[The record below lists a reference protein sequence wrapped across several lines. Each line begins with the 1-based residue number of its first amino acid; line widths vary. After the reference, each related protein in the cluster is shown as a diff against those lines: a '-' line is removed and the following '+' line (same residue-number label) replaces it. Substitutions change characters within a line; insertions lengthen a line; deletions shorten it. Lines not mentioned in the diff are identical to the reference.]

1 MWAEELE
8 SGKIKFVERYTN
20 PLTGKYGRVSVV
32 MEKNTASTRKVALE
46 ALNEKIRGKLEA
58 INTEPEEKGLTLGKL
73 KELYLA
79 YQKKAFKLS
88 TYRRNYYNLNT
99 TIKRLGSDILVS
111 SLSAG
116 YIKQKM
122 DTLNLENGSYNEY
135 ITRFKAMLRWG
146 YENDLVADIR
156 YLDKLKKLPSDTRR
170 EKLVNK
176 YLEREELS
184 ALLKEM
190 TLERWELLTEFLVLS
205 GLRYGEACGLEQK
218 DVSRSEQT
226 IHVTKNYDYNNQ
238 VLTSTKTFTSTRD
251 VFIQPELADVCKKI
265 DDFFDTAG
273 LRKSSTLF
281 FPDRWRIYALLR
293 LRQIYA
299 GGQQKSDRP
308 GDHPAHTPTH
318 PCIITG
324 RGRRTTGGHIQTAWA
339 FRQQGNK
346 RSVYARHKKAGGAG
360 PEEDIKYIFVI
371 KRAVRF
377 APGRFNFFILAPFL
391 PHKIMT

>member
-1 MWAEELE
+1 MRENARRNKKMWAEELE

-32 MEKNTASTRKVALE
+32 MEKNTASSRKVALE

-135 ITRFKAMLRWG
+135 ITRFKAMIRWG

-190 TLERWELLTEFLVLS
+190 ALERWELLTEFLVLS
-205 GLRYGEACGLEQK
+205 GLRYGEVCGLEQK

-265 DDFFDTAG
+265 DDFFDAAG

-281 FPDRWRIYALLR
+281 FPDLDGGYMHYYDYAKYMRETSRRAIGREITPHILRHTHVSLLAEAGVPLEAISRRLGHSGSKVTKEVYMHVTKRLEERDRKRISNTSLL
-293 LRQIYA
+293 
-299 GGQQKSDRP
+299 
-308 GDHPAHTPTH
+308 
-318 PCIITG
+318 
-324 RGRRTTGGHIQTAWA
+324 
-339 FRQQGNK
+339 
-346 RSVYARHKKAGGAG
+346 
-360 PEEDIKYIFVI
+360 
-371 KRAVRF
+371 
-377 APGRFNFFILAPFL
+377 
-391 PHKIMT
+391 

>member
-32 MEKNTASTRKVALE
+32 MDKNTASTRKVALE

-156 YLDKLKKLPSDTRR
+156 YLDKLKKLPNDTRR

-190 TLERWELLTEFLVLS
+190 SSERWKLLTEFMVLS
-205 GLRYGEACGLEQK
+205 GLRYGEVCGLEQK

-281 FPDRWRIYALLR
+281 FPDLDGGYMHYYDYAKYMREVSKKVIGREITPHILRHTHVSLLAEAGVPLEAISRRLGHSGSKVTKEVYMHVTKRLEERDRKRISNTSLL
-293 LRQIYA
+293 
-299 GGQQKSDRP
+299 
-308 GDHPAHTPTH
+308 
-318 PCIITG
+318 
-324 RGRRTTGGHIQTAWA
+324 
-339 FRQQGNK
+339 
-346 RSVYARHKKAGGAG
+346 
-360 PEEDIKYIFVI
+360 
-371 KRAVRF
+371 
-377 APGRFNFFILAPFL
+377 
-391 PHKIMT
+391 

>member
-8 SGKIKFVERYTN
+8 SGKVKFVERYTN

-32 MEKNTASTRKVALE
+32 MEKNTASSRKVALE

-135 ITRFKAMLRWG
+135 ITRFKAMIRWG

-205 GLRYGEACGLEQK
+205 GLRYGEVCGLEQK

-265 DDFFDTAG
+265 DAFFDTAG
-273 LRKSSTLF
+273 LRKSSKLF
-281 FPDRWRIYALLR
+281 FPDFDGGYMHYYDYAKYLREVSKRVMGREITPHILRHTHVSLLAEAGIPLEAISRRLGHSGSKVTKEVYMHVTKRLEERDRKRISNTSLL
-293 LRQIYA
+293 
-299 GGQQKSDRP
+299 
-308 GDHPAHTPTH
+308 
-318 PCIITG
+318 
-324 RGRRTTGGHIQTAWA
+324 
-339 FRQQGNK
+339 
-346 RSVYARHKKAGGAG
+346 
-360 PEEDIKYIFVI
+360 
-371 KRAVRF
+371 
-377 APGRFNFFILAPFL
+377 
-391 PHKIMT
+391 

>member
-46 ALNEKIRGKLEA
+46 ALNAKIQGKLEA
-58 INTEPEEKGLTLGKL
+58 INAEPEQKGLTLGKL

-88 TYRRNYYNLNT
+88 TYRRNYYNLKT
-99 TIKRLGSDILVS
+99 TINCLGADILVS

-122 DTLNLENGSYNEY
+122 DTLDLENGSYNEY

-156 YLDKLKKLPSDTRR
+156 YLDKLKKLQNDTRR

-184 ALLKEM
+184 TLLKEM
-190 TLERWELLTEFLVLS
+190 SSERWELLTEFLVLS
-205 GLRYGEACGLEQK
+205 GLRYGEVCGLDK
-218 DVSRSEQT
+218 SDVSQPEQM
-226 IHVTKNYDYNNQ
+226 IHVTKNYDCNNR

-251 VFIQPELADVCKKI
+251 VFIQPELADVCKRI
-265 DDFFDTAG
+265 DAFFDTAG
-273 LRKSSTLF
+273 MRKSSKLF
-281 FPDRWRIYALLR
+281 FPDFDGGYMHYYDYAKYLREVSKRVIGREITPHILRHTHVSLLAESGVPLETISRRLGHSGSKVTKEVYLHVTKRLEERDRERISNTSLL
-293 LRQIYA
+293 
-299 GGQQKSDRP
+299 
-308 GDHPAHTPTH
+308 
-318 PCIITG
+318 
-324 RGRRTTGGHIQTAWA
+324 
-339 FRQQGNK
+339 
-346 RSVYARHKKAGGAG
+346 
-360 PEEDIKYIFVI
+360 
-371 KRAVRF
+371 
-377 APGRFNFFILAPFL
+377 
-391 PHKIMT
+391 

>member
-1 MWAEELE
+1 MGDTKNTYISYHSMQKNARRNGKMWAEELE

-32 MEKNTASTRKVALE
+32 MEKNTASSRKVALE
-46 ALNEKIRGKLEA
+46 ALNEKIRGKLEV

-122 DTLNLENGSYNEY
+122 DTLDLENGSYNEY

-205 GLRYGEACGLEQK
+205 GLRYGEVCGLEQK

-251 VFIQPELADVCKKI
+251 VFIQPELANVCKKI

-281 FPDRWRIYALLR
+281 FPDLDGGYMHYYDYAKYMREVSKKVIGREITPHILRHTHVSLLAEAGVPLEAISRRLGHSGSKVTKEVYMHVTKRLEERDRKRISNTSLL
-293 LRQIYA
+293 
-299 GGQQKSDRP
+299 
-308 GDHPAHTPTH
+308 
-318 PCIITG
+318 
-324 RGRRTTGGHIQTAWA
+324 
-339 FRQQGNK
+339 
-346 RSVYARHKKAGGAG
+346 
-360 PEEDIKYIFVI
+360 
-371 KRAVRF
+371 
-377 APGRFNFFILAPFL
+377 
-391 PHKIMT
+391 

>member
-46 ALNEKIRGKLEA
+46 ALNAKIQGKMEA
-58 INTEPEEKGLTLGKL
+58 INAEPEQKGLTLGKL

-88 TYRRNYYNLNT
+88 TYRRNYYSLKT
-99 TIKRLGSDILVS
+99 TVNCLGADILVS

-156 YLDKLKKLPSDTRR
+156 YLDKLKKLQNDTRR

-184 ALLKEM
+184 ALLKAME
-190 TLERWELLTEFLVLS
+190 LERWKLLTEFMVLS
-205 GLRYGEACGLEQK
+205 GLRYGEVCGLDK
-218 DVSRSEQT
+218 SDVSQT
-226 IHVTKNYDYNNQ
+226 DQMIHVTKNYDYNNG
-238 VLTSTKTFTSTRD
+238 VLTSTKTFTSTRG
-251 VFIQPELADVCKKI
+251 VFIQPELADVCKRI
-265 DDFFDTAG
+265 DAFFDMEG

-281 FPDRWRIYALLR
+281 FPDFDGGYMHYYDYAKYLR
-293 LRQIYA
+293 ET
-299 GGQQKSDRP
+299 S
-308 GDHPAHTPTH
+308 
-318 PCIITG
+318 
-324 RGRRTTGGHIQTAWA
+324 
-339 FRQQGNK
+339 
-346 RSVYARHKKAGGAG
+346 
-360 PEEDIKYIFVI
+360 
-371 KRAVRF
+371 KRAI
-377 APGRFNFFILAPFL
+377 GREITPHTLRHTHVSLLAEAGVPL
-391 PHKIMT
+391 ETISRRLGHSGSKVTKDVYLHVTKRLEERDRERISNTSLL

>member
-8 SGKIKFVERYTN
+8 SGKVKFVERYTN

-32 MEKNTASTRKVALE
+32 MEKNTASSRKVALE

-135 ITRFKAMLRWG
+135 ITRFKAMIRWG

-184 ALLKEM
+184 ALLKAM

-205 GLRYGEACGLEQK
+205 GLRFGEVCGLEK
-218 DVSRSEQT
+218 ADVSQTEQT

-238 VLTSTKTFTSTRD
+238 VLTSTKTFTSTRY

-265 DDFFDTAG
+265 DDFFDRAG
-273 LRKSSTLF
+273 LWKSSTLF
-281 FPDRWRIYALLR
+281 FPDLDGGYMHYYDYAKYMR
-293 LRQIYA
+293 EV
-299 GGQQKSDRP
+299 S
-308 GDHPAHTPTH
+308 
-318 PCIITG
+318 
-324 RGRRTTGGHIQTAWA
+324 
-339 FRQQGNK
+339 
-346 RSVYARHKKAGGAG
+346 KKAIGREITPHILRHTHVSLLAEAG
-360 PEEDIKYIFVI
+360 VPLEAISRRLGHSGSKVTKEVYMHVTKRLEERDR
-371 KRAVRF
+371 KRIS
-377 APGRFNFFILAPFL
+377 NTSLL
-391 PHKIMT
+391 